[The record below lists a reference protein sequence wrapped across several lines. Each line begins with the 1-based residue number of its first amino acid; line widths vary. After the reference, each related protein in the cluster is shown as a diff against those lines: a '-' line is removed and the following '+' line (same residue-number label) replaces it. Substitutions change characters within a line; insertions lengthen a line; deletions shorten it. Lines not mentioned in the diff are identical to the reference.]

1 MMRGKFTPHFYSGGR
16 LCQKRKLVKI
26 SIFHQEEKEF
36 KKDTLKAAKIKNRE
50 NSI

>member
-26 SIFHQEEKEF
+26 SLFPLEEKEF
-36 KKDTLKAAKIKNRE
+36 QELCDKQYPTKQL
-50 NSI
+50 